1 MIVFVCGLSGCRWL
15 GPLGRA
21 VGPIENPFEL
31 PRPAYLWCGLC
42 VIACFDG
49 VVQHL
54 TPRSRFA
61 PVCDVC
67 DGACVRVMR
76 IAGTVCDY
84 LLGGERRLCAYGAA
98 DADDARVEGVRTFP
112 SLGGEEDME
121 LEVRAG
127 KTVRVIGYN
136 DQWKIETTATPR
148 QLQIE
153 LADKKAHPEYLRF
166 EAMAVGTHEV
176 KFFSRH
182 RARHMLTININ
193 STPKAPRW
201 ALKKRKP
208 SNGAA
213 GGQASIGAGVARG
226 ILKTAGDGT
235 ATMSKIAKRVVW
247 RDICIM
253 EYELSAQEKQYKRS
267 LLRFLEEEARLRK
280 CQAARLRKRFFDY
293 WRGSS
298 VQQQQDG
305 GEISPP
311 PSPSLE
317 AEQDEEVEV
326 RLEEDEFEAA
336 SSMAEPD
343 GGVPDGMGGSGE
355 YWPPHFE
362 DPVFGRL
369 EDAEFGPLGDLDSIG
384 IEDDL
389 QLVEDAFVR
398 IVRPRR
404 E

>member
-1 MIVFVCGLSGCRWL
+1 MIVFVCGLSGCGWL

-54 TPRSRFA
+54 TPPSRFA

-67 DGACVRVMR
+67 DGTCVRVMR
-76 IAGTVCDY
+76 IAGTACDY
-84 LLGGERRLCAYGAA
+84 LLGGERRLCAY
-98 DADDARVEGVRTFP
+98 
-112 SLGGEEDME
+112 
-121 LEVRAG
+121 
-127 KTVRVIGYN
+127 
-136 DQWKIETTATPR
+136 
-148 QLQIE
+148 
-153 LADKKAHPEYLRF
+153 
-166 EAMAVGTHEV
+166 
-176 KFFSRH
+176 
-182 RARHMLTININ
+182 
-193 STPKAPRW
+193 
-201 ALKKRKP
+201 
-208 SNGAA
+208 
-213 GGQASIGAGVARG
+213 QASIGAGVARG

-280 CQAARLRKRFFDY
+280 CRAARLRKRFFDY
-293 WRGSS
+293 WRGIP

-326 RLEEDEFEAA
+326 RLEEVEEEQDDAPSCFCKVWLSAERQEMVQRLMSSTGTEDPELAREFLQDNGWQLQKAVGACLPAFEAA

-362 DPVFGRL
+362 DPDFGRL

>member
-1 MIVFVCGLSGCRWL
+1 MIVFVCGLSGCGWL

-54 TPRSRFA
+54 TPPSRFA

-67 DGACVRVMR
+67 DGTCVRVMR
-76 IAGTVCDY
+76 IAGTACDY
-84 LLGGERRLCAYGAA
+84 LLGGERRLCAY
-98 DADDARVEGVRTFP
+98 
-112 SLGGEEDME
+112 
-121 LEVRAG
+121 
-127 KTVRVIGYN
+127 
-136 DQWKIETTATPR
+136 
-148 QLQIE
+148 
-153 LADKKAHPEYLRF
+153 
-166 EAMAVGTHEV
+166 
-176 KFFSRH
+176 
-182 RARHMLTININ
+182 
-193 STPKAPRW
+193 
-201 ALKKRKP
+201 
-208 SNGAA
+208 
-213 GGQASIGAGVARG
+213 QASIGAGVARG

-235 ATMSKIAKRVVW
+235 ATMSKTAKRVVW
-247 RDICIM
+247 RDSCIM

-293 WRGSS
+293 WRGIP

>member
-1 MIVFVCGLSGCRWL
+1 MYVTRYLDPEWNMAVYVKHGGVCQTTSSSSSNDQLQQL
-15 GPLGRA
+15 VA
-21 VGPIENPFEL
+21 
-31 PRPAYLWCGLC
+31 LW
-42 VIACFDG
+42 
-49 VVQHL
+49 
-54 TPRSRFA
+54 RSREARGNHHALREKLAKAEQEASGQRLKAQQEIKAIREQFRAREEPAA
-61 PVCDVC
+61 PVK
-67 DGACVRVMR
+67 ATPSPSPS
-76 IAGTVCDY
+76 A
-84 LLGGERRLCAYGAA
+84 GAA
-98 DADDARVEGVRTFP
+98 VAKPPDATKSKDGDLAAKLAARRKWEG
-112 SLGGEEDME
+112 GD
-121 LEVRAG
+121 
-127 KTVRVIGYN
+127 
-136 DQWKIETTATPR
+136 
-148 QLQIE
+148 
-153 LADKKAHPEYLRF
+153 
-166 EAMAVGTHEV
+166 
-176 KFFSRH
+176 
-182 RARHMLTININ
+182 
-193 STPKAPRW
+193 
-201 ALKKRKP
+201 
-208 SNGAA
+208 NGAA
-213 GGQASIGAGVARG
+213 NGGGGGGGGGGGDDDLAAKLAARRKWEGDGDGAPAAQSSSTSSS
-226 ILKTAGDGT
+226 LKTAGDGT
-235 ATMSKIAKRVVW
+235 ATMSKTAKRVVW
-247 RDICIM
+247 RDSCIM

-362 DPVFGRL
+362 DPDFGRL